1 MPQHNRALS
10 QESKSGSA
18 TVEDREAEALSA
30 LFALSSSNAARFKK
44 MPMIGFSK
52 KKRPTYRKQP
62 KSRENSHSESKVS
75 KKHPGTKRKAA
86 ASALSDDYELRRREQ
101 RRLSA
106 QARREKKRNTLS
118 VSEDANNALKEK
130 LDRVMSQME
139 GLEPKKR
146 QAIEQALAAIA
157 QREKRPDYTAM
168 LMDAKEKLM
177 NEEDLEQPKASKP
190 KPKGKVSRTESE
202 TFRRER
208 NRLSAKLSRLR
219 KRIRLEYLC
228 ASQNFIEHQLQYL
241 REHLYDFP
249 TINFPSPS

>member
-1 MPQHNRALS
+1 
-10 QESKSGSA
+10 
-18 TVEDREAEALSA
+18 
-30 LFALSSSNAARFKK
+30 
-44 MPMIGFSK
+44 
-52 KKRPTYRKQP
+52 
-62 KSRENSHSESKVS
+62 
-75 KKHPGTKRKAA
+75 
-86 ASALSDDYELRRREQ
+86 
-101 RRLSA
+101 
-106 QARREKKRNTLS
+106 
-118 VSEDANNALKEK
+118 
-130 LDRVMSQME
+130 MSQME